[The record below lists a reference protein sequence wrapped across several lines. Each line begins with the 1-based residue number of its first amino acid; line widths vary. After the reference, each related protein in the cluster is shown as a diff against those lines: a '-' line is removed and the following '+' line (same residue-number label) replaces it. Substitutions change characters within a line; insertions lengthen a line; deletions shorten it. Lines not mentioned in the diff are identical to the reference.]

1 MLHLPTEI
9 HKNIAFIEGRPWA
22 FYRVVPF
29 SYGSYSDDQKK
40 KEWINAS
47 QFYRQ
52 VQKADNFAQLWMIR
66 RRFDWDDY
74 LYRLVNT
81 VEPARREAARKSMLD
96 WYRVISQGTLPD
108 YDYICAFEL
117 TQIDSSKYGW
127 FAQTFGIPIRALES
141 LLGLSKKITQKEVE
155 DAQDKSYDIAW
166 VKRDFEEKASS
177 VSQLDPMTEVEIA
190 DFYRHHFHRGMML
203 KPLPE
208 TLRKVWP
215 SGPQEYSWLAEGRRS
230 YSWRHVLCEQEDER
244 RYVSMIAVATLP
256 DEVYSPGSE
265 LFLNITSAMEFPV
278 EATFRWRTI
287 PNKQAVSDVFRRK
300 KDIKDVTSHVAE
312 VEQLPYDLIRNQEWI
327 ESLEYVLKTDR
338 PPLLDSYMVF
348 CVDGETEEEVN
359 TRSEK
364 VIQYLDRLGIVAA
377 RPTGEQRRLFES
389 WLPSTMWQGRG
400 YQKRMLPEVAA
411 ALTLPGASE
420 MLGDPNGVPVGITRR
435 GSVVR
440 YNPERGPQVN
450 QNASMVITGTLGSGK
465 SHTLNNMIH
474 KTALFWNA
482 RIFVVD
488 PKGERSHWVGRLPG
502 LEDRVHTLKLDGRKS
517 PGALDPFRLL
527 SHDLDFAMEVAVS
540 VISQF
545 DGGLTRKDKNM
556 LLNAAEKAVK
566 SSDPSMPKML
576 EAMKKDKEGKE
587 LADYLQRVARLPLG
601 RLVFGEGK
609 KINIP
614 DNGIVLLQL
623 EDLELPQEKQ
633 KPNGLRQEASVAVMS
648 MTAILAEQFV
658 LRGTKGGF
666 RVAALDEAWIW
677 LRTDQG
683 KALANRLE
691 RAGRSMNAGIWFAT
705 QNPSDIDNEILN
717 NVSMYICLGTSDED
731 ETTLAIEALNL
742 DPEDEELRTVLQ
754 QRRSKAQSGFGF
766 MKDLEGRSG
775 FIQFITPE
783 KELIELFNT
792 KPEASAAS
800 MISGEGGR

>member
-29 SYGSYSDDQKK
+29 SYGSYSVDQKK
-40 KEWINAS
+40 QEWMNAS

-52 VQKADNFAQLWMIR
+52 VQLADNYAQMWMVR

-74 LYRLVNT
+74 LARLVNT

-96 WYRVISQGTLPD
+96 WYELISQGTLPD
-108 YDYICAFEL
+108 YDFLVAFEL
-117 TQIDSSKYGW
+117 TQLDKNKYGW
-127 FAQTFGIPIRALES
+127 FTQTFGIPARAMES
-141 LLGLSKKITQKEVE
+141 LLGLTKRIKKEEVE
-155 DAQDKSYDIAW
+155 DAQDKSYDIVW
-166 VKRDFEEKASS
+166 LKKGFEERTSAI
-177 VSQLDPMTEVEIA
+177 SQLDPLTEAEIA
-190 DFYRHHFHRGMML
+190 DFYRMHFHRGMYL
-203 KPLPE
+203 NPLPQQ
-208 TLRKVWP
+208 LKSVWP
-215 SGPQEYSWLAEGRRS
+215 KGPQEYTWLAEGKRT
-230 YSWRHVLCEQEDER
+230 YSWRHVHCEQENES
-244 RYVSMIAVATLP
+244 RYVSFIALAALP
-256 DEVYSPGSE
+256 DEIYSPGSE
-265 LFLNITSAMEFPV
+265 LLLNMTSEMDFPI
-278 EATFRWRTI
+278 EATFRWKTI
-287 PNKQAVSDVFRRK
+287 ANKQATSMVLRK
-300 KDIKDVTSHVAE
+300 KKDMDDAIGHINQ
-312 VEQLPYDLIRNQEWI
+312 VEQLPI
-327 ESLEYVLKTDR
+327 SLMQQQGLAENLRHEVETNK
-338 PPLLDSYMVF
+338 PPILESYMIL
-348 CVDGETEEEVN
+348 CVDGETEDELT

-364 VIQYLDRLGIVAA
+364 VIQYLDSRGFIAA
-377 RPTGEQRRLFES
+377 RPTGEQRGLFES
-389 WLPSTMWQGRG
+389 WLPSTMWQARG
-400 YQKRMLPEVAA
+400 YQKKMLPDVAA
-411 ALTLPGASE
+411 ALTMPGASE
-420 MLGDPNGVPVGITRR
+420 ILGDPNGVPVGVTRR
-435 GSVVR
+435 GGVVK

-465 SHTLNNMIH
+465 SHTLNNLIH

-488 PKGERSHWVGRLPG
+488 PKGERSHWVGQMPG
-502 LEDRVHTLKLDGRKS
+502 LGDRVHTLKLDGRKS
-517 PGALDPFRLL
+517 PGSLDPFRLMN
-527 SHDLDFAMEVAVS
+527 HDLDFASEIAVS

-545 DGGLTRKDKNM
+545 EAGLTRADKNM
-556 LLNAAEKAVK
+556 LLSAAEKAVASK
-566 SSDPSMPKML
+566 DPCMPRML
-576 EAMKKDKEGKE
+576 EALSQEPQGKD
-587 LADYLQRVARLPLG
+587 LAEYLKRVAKLPLG
-601 RLVFGEGK
+601 RLVFGEGEK
-609 KINIP
+609 LHVP

-633 KPNGLRQEASVAVMS
+633 KPNGLRQEASVAVMA

-717 NVSMYICLGTSDED
+717 NVSMYICLGTSDEN

-742 DPEDEELRTVLQ
+742 DPEDEGLRATLQ
-754 QRRSKAQSGFGF
+754 QRRSKAHSGFGF

-775 FIQFITPE
+775 YIQFITPE
-783 KELIELFNT
+783 EELVKLFNT

-800 MISGEGGR
+800 KVTSEGGR